1 MQKNWP
7 EIAKELSGLMTVDRK
22 EAPDTRAAF
31 STLGK
36 VARAPGALDPKTT
49 ERIALVLGI
58 DARCD
63 GELALHARA
72 VRQLGG
78 TRAEVLDTISIGVY
92 RGGGPSA
99 IYSAQAL
106 ETFDQLTALS
116 Q

>member
-7 EIAKELSGLMTVDRK
+7 ETAKELSGLMNAARNG
-22 EAPDTRAAF
+22 APDTRAAF
-31 STLGK
+31 SKLGK
-36 VARAPGALDPKTT
+36 AVGAPGALDPKTK

-72 VRQLGG
+72 TRQLGV
-78 TRAEVLDTISIGVY
+78 TRAELLDVISMGVY

-106 ETFDQLTALS
+106 ETCDQLTALS